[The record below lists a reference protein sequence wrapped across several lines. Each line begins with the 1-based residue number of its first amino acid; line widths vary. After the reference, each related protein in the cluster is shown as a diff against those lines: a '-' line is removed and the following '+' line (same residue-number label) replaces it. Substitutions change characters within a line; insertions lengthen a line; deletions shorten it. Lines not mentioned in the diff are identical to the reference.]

1 MIVPSDK
8 VFLNTMVCY
17 NIESIRFYI
26 GLERLRNMEEDYDRT
41 AALSLEEQIKKSY
54 REDEDM
60 MILVFAQ
67 WCINHSIDP
76 EELYSEAYPHQP
88 HNERLLKVLELTV
101 SKEEAGD
108 IPDDTLLGVLS
119 LFGNHDLAF
128 VVTEAISR
136 RP

>member
-1 MIVPSDK
+1 
-8 VFLNTMVCY
+8 
-17 NIESIRFYI
+17 
-26 GLERLRNMEEDYDRT
+26 MEEEYDRT

-67 WCINHSIDP
+67 WCVNHSIDP
-76 EELYSEAYPHQP
+76 EALYSEAYPHQP